1 MRSNAG
7 TRVWKLQVGHE
18 LTTHNTQP
26 TPRNTQRRT
35 RRLCCALSLLSSLSS
50 LPCHRFF
57 DRLRWWLWW
66 LSSLPR
72 SLSWWWLRLCC
83 RCITDHNIRS
93 KTTHAKR
100 CQADS
105 LRVRKQVRGM
115 RKTELKRRYCAMQGA
130 RVGACAVGMTSKAKN
145 KSQTSRTT

>member
-1 MRSNAG
+1 MQHTANYG
-7 TRVWKLQVGHE
+7 TPRFAAAYSRLRRIHTVCAVTQEREFGSCKWA
-18 LTTHNTQP
+18 THNPQP

-115 RKTELKRRYCAMQGA
+115 RKTELKRR
-130 RVGACAVGMTSKAKN
+130 
-145 KSQTSRTT
+145 